1 MVKLIIGHKGTGKT
15 KMMVDR
21 ANTACKERDGSVI
34 FIIKD
39 DRLKHDLDYNIR
51 MIVMDEYE
59 YITNIDEYIGFI
71 YGILSSNHDI
81 EEIFIDSILKHADI
95 TVDDLPEF
103 LKRLNNISDKSN
115 VEFVVSLSADLAEL
129 DAGLRQYEII
139 DNSAEN

>member
-21 ANTACKERDGSVI
+21 ANTACKERDSSVI

>member
-1 MVKLIIGHKGTGKT
+1 
-15 KMMVDR
+15 
-21 ANTACKERDGSVI
+21 
-34 FIIKD
+34 
-39 DRLKHDLDYNIR
+39 

-129 DAGLRQYEII
+129 DASIRQYEII
-139 DNSAEN
+139 DHGTEN